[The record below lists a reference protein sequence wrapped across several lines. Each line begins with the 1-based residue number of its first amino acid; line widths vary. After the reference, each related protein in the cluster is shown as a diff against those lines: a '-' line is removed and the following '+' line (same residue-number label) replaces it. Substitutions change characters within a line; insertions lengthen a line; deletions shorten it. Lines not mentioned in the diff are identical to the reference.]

1 MKKTKSMLLI
11 FGRIHGA
18 NNKLNTMR
26 QMLVRQIWEQILKFY
41 WITAGCIVSDK
52 DLVKQWCM

>member
-41 WITAGCIVSDK
+41 
-52 DLVKQWCM
+52 